1 MPLAGMLYA
10 AALTKPISRSPT
22 VSGQRRPRP
31 AAPRRRDPGAIAE
44 ELKEYREREARRRG
58 QPHYT
63 ILKDDTIGLIAEHQP
78 TDLGRL
84 SGIRGV
90 GPSTLE
96 QHGAAIIEI
105 VRGA

>member
-10 AALTKPISRSPT
+10 AALIRLT
-22 VSGQRRPRP
+22 RRLP
-31 AAPRRRDPGAIAE
+31 AFPVKGEPARRRDPGAIADR
-44 ELKEYREREARRRG
+44 LKEYREREARRRG

-84 SGIRGV
+84 RGIKGV

-96 QHGAAIIEI
+96 LHGATIIEI